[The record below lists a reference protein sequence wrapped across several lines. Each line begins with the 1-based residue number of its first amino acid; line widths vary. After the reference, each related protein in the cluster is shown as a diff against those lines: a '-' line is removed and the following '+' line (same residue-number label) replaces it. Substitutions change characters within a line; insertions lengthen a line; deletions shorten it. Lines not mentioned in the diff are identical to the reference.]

1 MINHPELLAEV
12 ISERLEADEDLT
24 LIDCFFKHP
33 ETYKEMT
40 DRHRAEINALPL
52 AFAFS
57 GEQLQEVL
65 TAWNIT
71 EKEAIAGAITPIGH
85 GGYIR
90 TTDKDLVNDTF
101 KRIREERQA
110 AIEADTTGTG
120 FIYQMFR
127 TELNDHEF
135 SYTQE
140 VDDTLTALGF
150 TEADINSNPALKAGL
165 IAAIDK
171 INAGRDPF
179 DE

>member
-12 ISERLEADEDLT
+12 LNERLEADEDLT

-40 DRHRAEINALPL
+40 DRHRAEVNALPL

-71 EKEAIAGAITPIGH
+71 EKEAIAGAIMPIAH
-85 GGYIR
+85 GAYIR
-90 TTDKDLVNDTF
+90 TTDKELVNDTF
-101 KRIREERQA
+101 KRIQEERQA

-127 TELNDHEF
+127 TELNNREF
-135 SYTQE
+135 SYTQD
-140 VDDTLTALGF
+140 VDETLTELGF
-150 TEADINSNPALKAGL
+150 TEADINSSPALKAGL
-165 IAAIDK
+165 IAAIEK
-171 INAGRDPF
+171 INTAPDPF

>member
-1 MINHPELLAEV
+1 MI
-12 ISERLEADEDLT
+12 
-24 LIDCFFKHP
+24 KHP

-65 TAWNIT
+65 KAWNIT

-85 GGYIR
+85 GSYIR

-110 AIEADTTGTG
+110 AIEADTTGAG

-127 TELNDHEF
+127 TELNNHEF
-135 SYTQE
+135 SYT
-140 VDDTLTALGF
+140 
-150 TEADINSNPALKAGL
+150 ADINSNPALKAGL

-171 INAGRDPF
+171 INAGVIRSTNR
-179 DE
+179 ERINRNG